1 MEEILSLSRNV
12 GESEKVGKESKK
24 QGHRSTLENKCLSFL
39 KFALLRH
46 TNIRK
51 RFEFSKFNSLI
62 FNLFRKWRSGVIG
75 TLKGELGEME
85 KKKKPSEN
93 HLIRLRAGNYDGDL
107 LFLET
112 SRNLIDDTIF
122 QQLGIMLSLP
132 DISVPQ
138 QF

>member
-1 MEEILSLSRNV
+1 MLVNQ
-12 GESEKVGKESKK
+12 KK
-24 QGHRSTLENKCLSFL
+24 LGWRANNKGTEVPPENKCLAL
-39 KFALLRH
+39 KYALLRH

-62 FNLFRKWRSGVIG
+62 FNWFCKWRSGVIG

-107 LFLET
+107 FSHPDYITLVLVF
-112 SRNLIDDTIF
+112 
-122 QQLGIMLSLP
+122 ML
-132 DISVPQ
+132 V
-138 QF
+138 

>member
-1 MEEILSLSRNV
+1 MTGVVEGGWERW
-12 GESEKVGKESKK
+12 K
-24 QGHRSTLENKCLSFL
+24 
-39 KFALLRH
+39 
-46 TNIRK
+46 RK
-51 RFEFSKFNSLI
+51 I
-62 FNLFRKWRSGVIG
+62 
-75 TLKGELGEME
+75 
-85 KKKKPSEN
+85 KPSEN

>member
-1 MEEILSLSRNV
+1 MFKL
-12 GESEKVGKESKK
+12 
-24 QGHRSTLENKCLSFL
+24 L

-62 FNLFRKWRSGVIG
+62 FNWFCKWQRVKIGVVEG
-75 TLKGELGEME
+75 VLREVE

>member
-1 MEEILSLSRNV
+1 MLVNQ
-12 GESEKVGKESKK
+12 KK
-24 QGHRSTLENKCLSFL
+24 LGRRANNKGTEVPLENKCLAL
-39 KFALLRH
+39 KYALLRH

-62 FNLFRKWRSGVIG
+62 FKWFRKWRSGVIG
-75 TLKGELGEME
+75 TLEGELEEVE

-93 HLIRLRAGNYDGDL
+93 HQIRLRAGNYDGDL